1 MKHPYQCIAALD
13 RVGSQEAKLLLA
25 ASAHNLYSI
34 DLVTGEVRSIWS
46 ASTSSPGPPEEE
58 QPETPE
64 GPPEKKRKISEG
76 SASRPKVIRLSVS
89 NDGQYAVAI
98 TGEDKRVRVFSVEP
112 SGQLKQLSE
121 RSMPKRPCA
130 VVITQDN
137 QTILCADKF
146 GDVYALPLQHTLEDE
161 QAFAIQAEQA
171 PRTFVPAATNLTVH
185 TARNRKALEAQL
197 KQETQAKS
205 KEPLRFKHELLL
217 GHVSML
223 TDLLL
228 ITLHP
233 EDSRAELNGSI
244 PGPRDYILTSDR
256 DEHIRVSRGQPQS
269 HVIEGFCLGHKEF
282 VSKMC
287 LATPHMLVS
296 GGGDDHLFVWDWLE
310 GQLLRKIAIRD
321 ILASISDIG
330 EFAGEKKHDF
340 SVAVSGIW
348 GAPWRSKE
356 KTAIFVALEGVPAL
370 VSVSLEA
377 LRGAEPVRAKAI
389 PLPGNVLDVA
399 ADSDGLIISV
409 DNIHVPGSTSNVR
422 SEEVAEKTTRLFWT
436 EGHADGKEAIVE
448 VSAMS
453 GKSQLERA
461 NQLDTAETGSN
472 EGLGEL
478 LYGIAN
484 LRKRGGLGDD

>member
-13 RVGSQEAKLLLA
+13 RVGPQEVKLLLA
-25 ASAHNLYSI
+25 ASAHNLLTI
-34 DLVTGEVRSIWS
+34 DLTTGEVRSIWS
-46 ASTSSPGPPEEE
+46 APSSSADAPEGEQSEPP
-58 QPETPE
+58 Q

-76 SASRPKVIRLSVS
+76 PASRPKIIKLAVS
-89 NDGQYAVAI
+89 TDGQYVVAI
-98 TGEDKRVRVFSVEP
+98 TGEDKCLRVFSIES

-130 VVITQDN
+130 VAITQDN

-171 PRTFVPAATNLTVH
+171 PKAFVPAATNLTVH
-185 TARNRKALEAQL
+185 TARNRRALEAQL
-197 KQETQAKS
+197 KQEAQTKS

-228 ITLHP
+228 IHLGP
-233 EDSRAELNGSI
+233 EDLKSDGCSSGSRN
-244 PGPRDYILTSDR
+244 YILTSDR

-287 LATPHMLVS
+287 LATPRMLVS
-296 GGGDDHLFVWDWLE
+296 GGGDDHLFVWDWLR
-310 GQLLRKIAIRD
+310 GRLLRKIPIRD
-321 ILASISDIG
+321 ILASIPDTG
-330 EFAGEKKHDF
+330 EFAGEKRHNF
-340 SVAVSGIW
+340 TIAVSGIW
-348 GAPWRSKE
+348 AAPQRTEE
-356 KTAIFVALEGVPAL
+356 KNVVFVALEGLPAL
-370 VSVSLEA
+370 LSLSLEV
-377 LRGAEPVRAKAI
+377 LQGAEPIRASAV

-399 ADSDGLIISV
+399 AESNGLVISV
-409 DNIHVPGSTSNVR
+409 DNIHVPGSTTGVR
-422 SEEVAEKTTRLFWT
+422 TEAEAETATRLLWAESHV
-436 EGHADGKEAIVE
+436 EGGKAIVDAP
-448 VSAMS
+448 AMS
-453 GKSQLERA
+453 GKSQLARA
-461 NQLDTAETGSN
+461 NQLDTAENGSS

-484 LRKRGGLGDD
+484 LRKRGGSGDD